1 MIQAK
6 MQTMHAWLAV
16 RKMALQAAMARRD
29 FTAKGGVSVS
39 TILWIVLGVIIVVG
53 AILWWTVGGGSTA
66 VSGLLND
73 FTTQV
78 KGAGT
83 TTAL

>member
-29 FTAKGGVSVS
+29 FTAKGSISIS
-39 TILWIVLGVIIVVG
+39 TILWIVLAIVIVVG
-53 AILWWTVGGGSTA
+53 AILWWTNGGSAA